1 MRRVLTPGGQL
12 LFVEHG
18 RSPDESVRRW
28 QDRLTPAWKC
38 IGGGCHLN
46 RAITALI
53 ETAGFNIDHLET
65 GRSEEH
71 TSETQSPMRSSNA
84 VFCLKK
90 TKASDT
96 PTLQER
102 TEHIKTPMSNAQIV
116 CRLLITKYNKAT

>member
-53 ETAGFNIDHLET
+53 ETAGFHIDHLET
-65 GRSEEH
+65 GYMKGPKPMPFTYEGRARPYTDQH
-71 TSETQSPMRSSNA
+71 GGHSPS
-84 VFCLKK
+84 L
-90 TKASDT
+90 
-96 PTLQER
+96 
-102 TEHIKTPMSNAQIV
+102 AQV
-116 CRLLITKYNKAT
+116 CPGICRQNP

>member
-1 MRRVLTPGGQL
+1 MRISDWSSDVCSSDLVTTWTLCTIPNVSGALGEMRRVLTPGGQL

-53 ETAGFNIDHLET
+53 ETAGFHIDHLET
-65 GRSEEH
+65 GH
-71 TSETQSPMRSSNA
+71 MKGP
-84 VFCLKK
+84 KPK
-90 TKASDT
+90 T
-96 PTLQER
+96 
-102 TEHIKTPMSNAQIV
+102 
-116 CRLLITKYNKAT
+116 LLYVGWGSGRGAGREKGG